1 MKLQKD
7 LIRLAGIVRQ
17 KMAPNDLRTVRDCLA
32 TLQVSKDA
40 SAKDAGLDNEINS
53 AVFDRNAKVDFASVL
68 KRMGFLR
75 EFSDATQMVGIAG

>member
-1 MKLQKD
+1 MAELQED
-7 LIRLAGIVRQ
+7 EEITLTEFCSRLYRHWGMVI
-17 KMAPNDLRTVRDCLA
+17 D
-32 TLQVSKDA
+32 DA